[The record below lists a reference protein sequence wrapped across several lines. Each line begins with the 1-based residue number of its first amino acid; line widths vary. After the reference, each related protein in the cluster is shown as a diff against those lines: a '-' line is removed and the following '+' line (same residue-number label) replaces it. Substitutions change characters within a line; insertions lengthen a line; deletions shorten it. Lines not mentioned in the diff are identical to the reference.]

1 VLSFFTNRKPK
12 QFKYKP
18 RYQSK
23 SNSKDTSKR
32 ISFQEK
38 PYSDAMY
45 ERFDRIPFTRLKKA
59 GRQRILIKAA
69 VLAILLII
77 LIVYIDSIEEML
89 KKLE

>member
-1 VLSFFTNRKPK
+1 
-12 QFKYKP
+12 
-18 RYQSK
+18 
-23 SNSKDTSKR
+23 
-32 ISFQEK
+32 
-38 PYSDAMY
+38 MY